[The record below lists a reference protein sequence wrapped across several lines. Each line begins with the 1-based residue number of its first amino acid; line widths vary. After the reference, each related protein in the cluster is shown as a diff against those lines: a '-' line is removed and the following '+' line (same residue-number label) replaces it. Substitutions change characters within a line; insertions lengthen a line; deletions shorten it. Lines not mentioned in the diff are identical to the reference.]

1 MVMKMVYTSLENAK
15 IKELRKLKQRKYREK
30 QKQFL
35 IDGKHLVQEAYN
47 AGCLDAIIVLEDMN
61 YDSLFPN
68 VDVMKVTSEIMKVL
82 SDVET
87 SPNIMG
93 LCHKPELSTGKN
105 KLLLLDGIQD
115 PGNLGTII
123 RSAVAFHIDT
133 VYIGKGSVD
142 VYNPKVIRSSQGM
155 IFKINLQT
163 VVLEDKIEELKRMN
177 IPIIGTK
184 VTNGKSL
191 KSFPKLDKF
200 AIIMGN
206 EGNGVRSEI
215 LELCDEYL
223 YIDMKE
229 NCESLNVAVATSII
243 LYELDK

>member
-1 MVMKMVYTSLENAK
+1 MVYTSLENAK

-68 VDVMKVTSEIMKVL
+68 VDVMIVTSEIMKVL

-105 KLLLLDGIQD
+105 GE
-115 PGNLGTII
+115 N
-123 RSAVAFHIDT
+123 R
-133 VYIGKGSVD
+133 
-142 VYNPKVIRSSQGM
+142 
-155 IFKINLQT
+155 
-163 VVLEDKIEELKRMN
+163 DKIELS
-177 IPIIGTK
+177 TK
-184 VTNGKSL
+184 LSTLSTVHGVDRKCGRIRQ
-191 KSFPKLDKF
+191 DKTS
-200 AIIMGN
+200 
-206 EGNGVRSEI
+206 V
-215 LELCDEYL
+215 L
-223 YIDMKE
+223 Y
-229 NCESLNVAVATSII
+229 NS
-243 LYELDK
+243 